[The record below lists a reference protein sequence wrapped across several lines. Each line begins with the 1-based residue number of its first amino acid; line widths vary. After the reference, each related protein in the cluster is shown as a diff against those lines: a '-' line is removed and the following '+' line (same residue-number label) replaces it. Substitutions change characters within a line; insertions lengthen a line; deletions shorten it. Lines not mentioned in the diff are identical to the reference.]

1 MDDLPAVWKATCHV
15 FEKAGVPPLTLEGF
29 RERFELPFVGFY
41 KSHIP
46 DIPIEQLEAWFHEA
60 FSAEQDSVR
69 PLNHAAE
76 FLDYCQKMELR
87 CFVLSA
93 IHPRHFEQHL
103 AQTGFASYFE
113 KTYTGIWDKR
123 DEIHALMERH
133 ALNPEETLY
142 IGDMEHDVET
152 AHHAGIPACA
162 VLTGFK
168 GLEALRQT
176 NPELLVEHLGELRE
190 RMVSSQ
196 LDPIASMNPS
206 QNPFPIPTVG
216 ALIHDHQGRVLM
228 IQTHKWSDKWGIP
241 GGKIKKGETALA
253 ALHREIEEETALSI
267 EAIEW
272 VMVQDAIEPPEFYR
286 KAHFLLLNYTCRCT
300 SAEPVVQLNEEA
312 QYYRWVKPRDALNM
326 DLNQPTRTLL
336 EQVIQSPFHPT
347 QEIPH

>member
-1 MDDLPAVWKATCHV
+1 M
-15 FEKAGVPPLTLEGF
+15 
-29 RERFELPFVGFY
+29 PFVGFY

-113 KTYTGIWDKR
+113 QTYTGIWDKR

-133 ALNPEETLY
+133 TLNPEETLY

-206 QNPFPIPTVG
+206 QNHFPIPTVG

-228 IQTHKWSDKWGIP
+228 IQTHKWSDKWGISW
-241 GGKIKKGETALA
+241 
-253 ALHREIEEETALSI
+253 R
-267 EAIEW
+267 
-272 VMVQDAIEPPEFYR
+272 
-286 KAHFLLLNYTCRCT
+286 
-300 SAEPVVQLNEEA
+300 
-312 QYYRWVKPRDALNM
+312 
-326 DLNQPTRTLL
+326 
-336 EQVIQSPFHPT
+336 
-347 QEIPH
+347 